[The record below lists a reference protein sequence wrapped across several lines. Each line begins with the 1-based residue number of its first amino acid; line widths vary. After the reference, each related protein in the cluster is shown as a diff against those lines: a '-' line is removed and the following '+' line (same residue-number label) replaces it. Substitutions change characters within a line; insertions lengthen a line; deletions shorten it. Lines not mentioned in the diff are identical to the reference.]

1 MLKTNKR
8 ISLKQVFKREK
19 QEFQCFLDLKTNP
32 GSLCEPGFFVFPI
45 RKICYTVFIMMQIN
59 PIKRYFFFTLLLI
72 TFVFVTLIFRPFLI
86 VLALGAALSVVLH
99 PVYEWLQRRR
109 LPNWLAALLVVILF
123 IIVLCGPLTG
133 IGALVFNQSQ
143 NVYQSIIGGGNT
155 TSFIDNIGVSINQ
168 YLPYGMGID
177 IHQRILDGIAFVSAN
192 FAHMFTQTLSVF
204 FSFLLLLLTIFY
216 FLKDGAM
223 WREALIRLSPL
234 ADENDEKI
242 LRRLSRAVN
251 GVFTG
256 YLLIGL
262 VQGVLMGIG
271 LAIFGVP
278 NPVLWGVVAAIAS
291 LVPTIGTS
299 LVSAPMVIFL
309 FATGHTGAAIGF
321 LIWAIALV
329 GTVDNLLNPIVVG
342 SKIDVPPLLILFSV
356 LGGVSLLGPVGILI
370 GPLAMSLL
378 YTLIAIY
385 RTDFK

>member
-1 MLKTNKR
+1 
-8 ISLKQVFKREK
+8 
-19 QEFQCFLDLKTNP
+19 
-32 GSLCEPGFFVFPI
+32 
-45 RKICYTVFIMMQIN
+45 MQIN